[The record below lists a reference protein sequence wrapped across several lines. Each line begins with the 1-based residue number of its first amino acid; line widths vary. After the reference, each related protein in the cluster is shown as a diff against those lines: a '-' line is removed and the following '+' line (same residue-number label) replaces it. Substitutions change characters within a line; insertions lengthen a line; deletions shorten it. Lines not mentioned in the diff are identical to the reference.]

1 MDNTNSAN
9 NTLPAN
15 RIREA
20 MAAVTAGQQNPEA
33 AVPCP
38 VCGAPGLQVEDR
50 SVRPHAEWY
59 ALSCT
64 SCGLEDTLHI
74 PLGSR
79 PGSFS

>member
-9 NTLPAN
+9 NTLPSN

-20 MAAVTAGQQNPEA
+20 MAAITAGRQNPEA
-33 AVPCP
+33 DVPCP
-38 VCGAPGLQVEDR
+38 VCGHPGLQVEDH
-50 SVRPHAEWY
+50 SARPHAEWY
-59 ALSCT
+59 ALSCS
-64 SCGLEDTLHI
+64 SCGLDDTLHI

>member
-1 MDNTNSAN
+1 MSEMNGNS
-9 NTLPAN
+9 LPPG

-20 MAAVTAGQQNPEA
+20 LAAVNAVRLNPDS

-38 VCGAPGLQVEDR
+38 VCGDPGFSVEDR
-50 SVRPHAEWY
+50 SARPHAEWY

-64 SCGLEDTLHI
+64 SCGLHDNLHI
-74 PLGSR
+74 PMGST